1 MLQNTFKVHELLQ
14 KWHLDD
20 LLRGR
25 PTSDLQHAFVQ
36 GEGKG
41 TETAIAETIDFIEQ
55 TSKRGQHCI
64 SIFLDVDGA
73 FNKTNLDG
81 VVKAMRENDYPD
93 TFVDWYEVFK
103 KHTEI
108 FSN

>member
-1 MLQNTFKVHELLQ
+1 MISYKDVLLLIF
-14 KWHLDD
+14 WSSTCIC
-20 LLRGR
+20 
-25 PTSDLQHAFVQ
+25 TS
-36 GEGKG
+36 
-41 TETAIAETIDFIEQ
+41 ETAIAETIDFIEQ

-93 TFVDWYEVFK
+93 TFVDWYEAFK

-108 FSN
+108 FSNSLK